1 MLTRTLEPEVMDSR
15 EDAWDYDTMDHGEVN
30 RRFVDDLLAAGLI
43 DCSTAVA
50 GTAMG
55 GTDSPSGTD
64 AGGTG
69 NRRDC
74 QWPDRHGD
82 DISDADRPPL
92 LVLDIGAGTAQ
103 IPILLCQAT
112 DDVQIMAADAAVS
125 MLDLARLNV
134 EIAGL
139 RDRIQLDHA
148 DAKRMAYRDRMFDA
162 VISNSIVHHIPEP
175 REVLREAVRVTKPGG
190 LLFFRDLVRPTDDD
204 EVMRLVELY
213 ATGCNEHQQM
223 LFRDSLRASLTI
235 AEVQELVSELGFAAD
250 TVRITSD
257 RHWTWS
263 ARKSA

>member
-1 MLTRTLEPEVMDSR
+1 MDSR

-43 DCSTAVA
+43 DGAQSS
-50 GTAMG
+50 G
-55 GTDSPSGTD
+55 GTDKRG
-64 AGGTG
+64 
-69 NRRDC
+69 DC
-74 QWPDRHGD
+74 QWVEHTAAISESQPANDSNAGARIVHDRSRDVFAD
-82 DISDADRPPL
+82 DDRPPL
-92 LVLDIGAGTAQ
+92 LLLDIGAGTAQ

-148 DAKRMAYRDRMFDA
+148 DAKQMAYRDQMFDA

-175 REVLREAVRVTKPGG
+175 RDVLREAVRVTKLGG
-190 LLFFRDLVRPTDDD
+190 LLFFRDLLRPADDD
-204 EVMRLVELY
+204 EVTRLVELY
-213 ATGCNEHQQM
+213 AAACNEHQQM
-223 LFRDSLRASLTI
+223 LFRDSLRAALTLN
-235 AEVQELVSELGFAAD
+235 EVRQLVGELGFEGD
-250 TVRITSD
+250 TVQTTSD

-263 ARKSA
+263 ARKPV